1 MMRLLML
8 SAVGLALL
16 PTSHAVAHPGGL
28 DAEGC
33 HTDRK
38 RGGRHCHGAASATS
52 SRTAR
57 PAAARVSQP
66 SAVQPEAP
74 FRNCTAARAAGAAPV
89 RRGDAGYGPHL
100 DRDNDGVGC
109 EPTRR

>member
-1 MMRLLML
+1 MMRLLMFCAL
-8 SAVGLALL
+8 GLVLL
-16 PTSHAVAHPGGL
+16 PTPHAVAHPGGL

-52 SRTAR
+52 PRTAR
-57 PAAARVSQP
+57 PAAATVNPQA
-66 SAVQPEAP
+66 AVQPAGA

-89 RRGDAGYGPHL
+89 RRGDAGYGAHL

-109 EPTRR
+109 EPPRR